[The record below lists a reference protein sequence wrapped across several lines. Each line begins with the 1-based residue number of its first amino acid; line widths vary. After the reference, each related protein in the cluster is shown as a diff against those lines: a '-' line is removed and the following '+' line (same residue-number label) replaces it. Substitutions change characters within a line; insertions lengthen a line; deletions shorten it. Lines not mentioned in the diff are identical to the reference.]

1 MKKNNNLILKKDL
14 PNKEG
19 KLPKILKNFKEIKLK
34 NIDLLSKKEK
44 KTSKK
49 MIIKEQMN
57 TEKQ

>member
-14 PNKEG
+14 PNKEE
-19 KLPKILKNFKEIKLK
+19 KLLKILKNFKEIKLK

-57 TEKQ
+57 IEKQ